1 MTVLVQRQTRDLRQG
16 VDSAPVH
23 AFLFCPGEHAV
34 RAFVRTPVGAIFAGD
49 GFIRPDGFQHT
60 LTAVC
65 PGIALAAA
73 NAVGHNGLIGNVL
86 LVAGGA
92 AGTVVRWILVALPG
106 EQTVS
111 GLIDAGAIPVRLADH
126 LLAPVGKVLVGERR
140 IDSVRHDDSSNHEK
154 RAAAYSPSP
163 WSACFPSFS
172 SRLCSCSRTAFSLS
186 GIGRPM

>member
-1 MTVLVQRQTRDLRQG
+1 MTVLVQRQTRDLWQG
-16 VDSAPVH
+16 VDGAPVH
-23 AFLFCPGEHAV
+23 SFGLGPGEHAV
-34 RAFVRTPVGAIFAGD
+34 RSFVRTPVRAVFAGD

-73 NAVGHNGLIGNVL
+73 NAVGHDSLVGNVL
-86 LVAGGA
+86 LVTGHA
-92 AGTVVRWILVALPG
+92 AGSIRRRILVAL
-106 EQTVS
+106 S
-111 GLIDAGAIPVRLADH
+111 GKQAVGSLVDAGAVPVGLADH

-140 IDSVRHDDSSNHEK
+140 IDSVCHDDSSNHEK

-163 WSACFPSFS
+163 WSSLPSFS